1 MVCIPFATLCKIFYV
16 IIYVKEICLF
26 FFSKKQEE
34 DAETN
39 DEGPG
44 TSGQQRVR
52 PPGHPRNFRVSPWFQ
67 DQGNNSKFL
76 RRH

>member
-1 MVCIPFATLCKIFYV
+1 MVCIPFATLYIIFYV
-16 IIYVKEICLF
+16 IIDVKEIF
-26 FFSKKQEE
+26 FFQKKHEE
-34 DAETN
+34 DAETD

-44 TSGQQRVR
+44 TNGQQRVR
-52 PPGHPRNFRVSPWFQ
+52 PLGHPRNFRVSPWFQ

>member
-26 FFSKKQEE
+26 FSKKHEE

-39 DEGPG
+39 DVGPG
-44 TSGQQRVR
+44 TSGRQRAR

>member
-1 MVCIPFATLCKIFYV
+1 MVCIPFATLCYIFYV
-16 IIYVKEICLF
+16 IIYVKEICF
-26 FFSKKQEE
+26 FPKKHEE
-34 DAETN
+34 DAETD

-52 PPGHPRNFRVSPWFQ
+52 PLGHPRNFRVSPWFQ
-67 DQGNNSKFL
+67 DQGNNSKFW